1 MSCGH
6 VSHTTFEGHRYTHV
20 FAAPTGAVI
29 FRTDL
34 MQQVVCSPRGAELA
48 RAALSGEGSFDDL
61 PPEVRD
67 LLLGGPA
74 DPPMASEGAG
84 GPARDYT
91 HTLYLMP
98 TLDCQLRCGYCR
110 ITRLPGRQAGRWMTP
125 ALAREAID
133 RVFAQGTGGGRRT
146 VVFFGGE
153 PLLVRDTVLSA
164 ITHIRAGPERD
175 NTDITLQTNGVAVD
189 AETAQFLAAHGVF
202 VLFSM
207 DGRPEVH
214 DLHRRF
220 VSGEGSYEASV
231 AGYRRAKRAGC
242 RVGISATLTAET
254 AEGFVES
261 FEAMLDELTPHE
273 CGVGTHLHPLASGR
287 SPHQASPGAAAR
299 ILTATYAAAR
309 QRGVF
314 HQQMCQRLEPI
325 VKGTWRRYACAGCAG
340 KVVVAPN
347 GEAGVCE
354 YNASEGRSYVPLE
367 EFSPDT
373 APDLTRWAGR
383 SPLNVRECLAC
394 PALPTC
400 GGGCAYDSQE
410 ILGDALKFDPWLCE
424 TNVRIVG
431 WAMQDLL
438 AHLQDRLR
446 DGDFHVVTPQQR
458 AGLLGR
464 ISLDR
469 RTPGPRVADGDRC
482 LAG

>member
-1 MSCGH
+1 MSCEQ
-6 VSHTTFEGHRYTHV
+6 VTHTRFEGHPYTHL
-20 FAAPTGAVI
+20 FSSPAGAVI
-29 FRTDL
+29 FRVDA

-48 RAALSGEGSFDDL
+48 RAALSGERSPEAL
-61 PPEVRD
+61 PAQVREV
-67 LLLGGPA
+67 LWGEPA
-74 DPPMASEGAG
+74 DPPVAPEGAG

-110 ITRLPGRQAGRWMTP
+110 ITRRPGRQAGWQMTP
-125 ALAREAID
+125 EFARAAVD
-133 RVFAQGTGGGRRT
+133 RVFAQGTSQGRRT

-153 PLLVRDTVLSA
+153 PLLARDTVLSA

-175 NTDITLQTNGVAVD
+175 NTDITLQTNGIAVD
-189 AETAQFLAAHGVF
+189 EVTAEFLAANDVF
-202 VLFSM
+202 VLASI
-207 DGRPEVH
+207 DGVREVH
-214 DLHRRF
+214 DSHRRF
-220 VSGEGSYEASV
+220 STGEGSYEASV
-231 AGYRRAKRAGC
+231 AGYHRAKRAGC

-261 FEAMLDELTPHE
+261 FEEMLDGLAPDE

-287 SPHQASPGAAAR
+287 SPHQASPEAAAHV
-299 ILTATYAAAR
+299 LTATYAAAR

-354 YNASEGRSYVPLE
+354 YNASEGRSYVPLD

-410 ILGDALKFDPWLCE
+410 ILGDALRFDPWLCE

-431 WAMQDLL
+431 WAMQDLF
-438 AHLQDRLR
+438 AHLQGRLR
-446 DGDFHVVTPQQR
+446 DGDFHVVTPQER